1 MKKFILKNLFSIFGE
16 KKKKKLRIITFHDIL
31 RKDHDKFLNLIKKKK
46 KNWNIITP
54 DQSKNIINSKDLKDL
69 KVNKKNILITFD
81 DAFKSQK
88 IITEKFLDP
97 LNIKALFFIVSD
109 FVKISSKDEAHKFIK
124 KNFFKDQNLDHN
136 IDLEANNM
144 SLDDLR
150 YLVSKGHT
158 IGGHTKTHKQ
168 LSKIKDKDTLIKEI
182 IDSKKFLENEI
193 GIKIEDFA
201 YTFGDLDSI
210 NKVSVDIIMKNFNY
224 LYSGLRGNN
233 SNISSKILRRDAVDM
248 KEDFEVISAYLNG
261 YVDLI
266 YNKKL
271 IKLEKWNC

>member
-1 MKKFILKNLFSIFGE
+1 MKKFILKSLFSIFGE
-16 KKKKKLRIITFHDIL
+16 KKKEQLRIITFHDIL
-31 RKDHDKFLNLIKKKK
+31 REDHDKFLNLIRYLK

-54 DQSKNIINSKDLKDL
+54 DQSKNIINSKDS
-69 KVNKKNILITFD
+69 KVNEKNILITFD

-124 KNFFKDQNLDHN
+124 KNFFKNHNHDHN
-136 IDLEANNM
+136 IDFEADNMTLE
-144 SLDDLR
+144 DLR

-168 LSKIKDKDTLIKEI
+168 LSKIDNKDILIEEI
-182 IDSKKFLENEI
+182 INSKKFLENEI
-193 GIKIEDFA
+193 GINIEDFA

-210 NKVSVDIIMKNFNY
+210 NKASVDIIMNNFNY

-233 SNISSKILRRDAVDM
+233 SNINSNIIRRDAVDIR
-248 KEDFEVISAYLNG
+248 EDFEVISAYLNG
-261 YVDLI
+261 YVDII

-271 IKLEKWNC
+271 IKLEKWKY

>member
-16 KKKKKLRIITFHDIL
+16 KKKEQLRIITFHDIL
-31 RKDHDKFLNLIKKKK
+31 REDHDKFLNLIQYLK

>member
-16 KKKKKLRIITFHDIL
+16 KKKEQLRIITFHDIL
-31 RKDHDKFLNLIKKKK
+31 REDHDKFLNLIQYLK

-54 DQSKNIINSKDLKDL
+54 DQSKNIINSKDL

>member
-1 MKKFILKNLFSIFGE
+1 M
-16 KKKKKLRIITFHDIL
+16 
-31 RKDHDKFLNLIKKKK
+31 
-46 KNWNIITP
+46 
-54 DQSKNIINSKDLKDL
+54 
-69 KVNKKNILITFD
+69 ITFD

>member
-16 KKKKKLRIITFHDIL
+16 KNKDQLRVITFHNIL
-31 RKDHDKFLNLIKKKK
+31 REDHLKFLNLIQYLK

-54 DQSKNIINSKDLKDL
+54 CQFKDIINSKDLK
-69 KVNKKNILITFD
+69 VRKKNILITFD

-109 FVKISSKDEAHKFIK
+109 FVKLSSKDEAHKFIK
-124 KNFFKDQNLDHN
+124 KNFFKKHNHDHN

-144 SLDDLR
+144 TLEDLR

-168 LSKIKDKDTLIKEI
+168 LSKINDKDILIEEI
-182 IDSKKFLENEI
+182 INSKKFLENEI
-193 GIKIEDFA
+193 GINIEDFA

-210 NKVSVDIIMKNFNY
+210 NKVSVDIIMDNFNY

-233 SNISSKILRRDAVDM
+233 LNINSNILRRDAVDLR
-248 KEDFEVISAYLNG
+248 EDFEVISAYLNG
-261 YVDLI
+261 YVDLM
-266 YNKKL
+266 YSNKL
-271 IKLEKWNC
+271 IKLEKWNY